1 MKEQLELFENF
12 LKQEEKDIPDRFDV
26 TEVMPIEYEGKP
38 STSLESANR
47 LIDKTKNLPSNRYFV
62 YKEGWEKFPDL
73 PFVKNEKTGKAQAIN
88 DSRHSYP
95 CTSFGG
101 IPWDMHKLV
110 GHAFVHNPDRSK
122 KLQID
127 HINEDLNYKFA
138 LSVINSLGW
147 KRAAPHMADFRVV
160 NLRWVSNSENQ
171 KFKNDR
177 KKEEKDQLDFFT
189 KGNHYFLV

>member
-1 MKEQLELFENF
+1 MNEQLELFENF
-12 LKQEEKDIPDRFDV
+12 LKQEEENIPDRFDV

-47 LIDKTKNLPSNRYFV
+47 LIYKTKNLPSNRYFV

-73 PFVKNEKTGKAQAIN
+73 PFVKNEKTGKALAIS
-88 DSRHSYP
+88 DSRQSYP

-101 IPWDMHKLV
+101 VAWGMHKLV

-122 KLQID
+122 KLQVD
-127 HINEDLNYKFA
+127 HINEDLDYKFA

-147 KRAAPHMADFRVV
+147 KRAAPWMADFRVV
-160 NLRWVSNSENQ
+160 NLRWATNSENQ

-177 KKEEKDQLDFFT
+177 KKEEKDRLDFFT